1 MLFIGCEIPDW
12 IGRFLLRMSSNTR
25 LSLERKQFFF
35 VGSSTSHEP
44 SLSNFFAT
52 YCRKPLV
59 QQLEMEPDR
68 FVAEL
73 RARWEEQTPAKRDS
87 EPPASPSGARRSG
100 RVDDLHQL
108 HA

>member
-1 MLFIGCEIPDW
+1 M
-12 IGRFLLRMSSNTR
+12 
-25 LSLERKQFFF
+25 ERKQFFF

-59 QQLEMEPDR
+59 QQLEMEPTA

-73 RARWEEQTPAKRDS
+73 RARWEEQRKPGEAT
-87 EPPASPSGARRSG
+87 RRG
-100 RVDDLHQL
+100 
-108 HA
+108 